1 MFLTYNILCLVV
13 IEMECPYC
21 QHPET
26 KVTDSRDTGTYAIR
40 RRRECLKCNKRFTTY
55 EYVEMTPVYIVK
67 KDGSVTNSRFAKKQA
82 VKPCSFERIYFSRGT
97 DKDIYKERKKLG
109 AYLAPTILEEINYD
123 FDNTVFSFIP
133 NTASVAFQGLLDE
146 VRDFNANM
154 IQEQII
160 KSKSNISKKHLQKLF
175 SNKPRVEAI
184 AVKDVK
190 LRTFITA
197 DKQRDDLVASMF
209 TLPYF
214 ASPSNL

>member
-1 MFLTYNILCLVV
+1 MAIPFGRAKYPEPSPVLPNTEINFPAFYYMDDEIVVAASERPVIQTAFNI
-13 IEMECPYC
+13 
-21 QHPET
+21 
-26 KVTDSRDTGTYAIR
+26 
-40 RRRECLKCNKRFTTY
+40 
-55 EYVEMTPVYIVK
+55 PVDDVKELEPGHALIVK

-197 DKQRDDLVASMF
+197 DKQRDDLVAHV
-209 TLPYF
+209 YDV
-214 ASPSNL
+214 